1 MVQRSPKKSKILRQ
15 LDGSKS
21 HSGKFYQEATS
32 HKDSLE
38 RKSNAKKRIHLN
50 VRDNEIHK
58 LIEVYIHKRTVS
70 MQVKFEEYKLKK

>member
-1 MVQRSPKKSKILRQ
+1 MVQNPTVVNSIKRQ
-15 LDGSKS
+15 PHTKTVWK
-21 HSGKFYQEATS
+21 GKAMQ
-32 HKDSLE
+32 
-38 RKSNAKKRIHLN
+38 KKRIHLN